1 MPNLLAPKLEAALQA
16 SALGPVG
23 PCGGPGPT
31 GYGATPGRA
40 FRAIGQAPC
49 LYRSVTVRSHPSRVD
64 REKRQIIG
72 ASIVRY
78 GEARSH
84 NTWLD
89 EAFLDQVV
97 EAGNRA
103 SSKGIKARWGHPGAS
118 SDALGTFLG
127 RWTNFR
133 REGLTVRADLHLAEA
148 ASKSPDGDLA
158 TYIMDLASED
168 SDAFGVSIV
177 FRKDETAMENFAAQ
191 HKDDS
196 GSFKSP
202 DANNTSNFEH
212 ARLASLRAADAVDE
226 PAATDGFFGDGGELP
241 ALAEAHLDYLL
252 GITDE
257 RPATALL
264 GVDPLRARAFVE
276 GYLQRNGLSVV
287 PIEQLNAGPKPGE
300 ETGIAPVK
308 QEGAGTMADEAKTT
322 PATPAVDPKAIR
334 DEALS
339 VERKRIADLNAAF
352 KKDPAFA
359 NQAIEQG
366 WSVVEAKAQYADKLQ
381 AENEQLKAEA
391 TTPAKAVGAEP
402 AAFGNG
408 EGASVS
414 ALEAYRQRV
423 AELVEAGKSR
433 QAATLHIERN
443 EKQLHQAMLAEVNK

>member
-1 MPNLLAPKLEAALQA
+1 MPNLATILDAALQA
-16 SALGPVG
+16 SATF
-23 PCGGPGPT
+23 T
-31 GYGATPGRA
+31 GNDTINGRA
-40 FRAIGQAPC
+40 FRSIGQAPC
-49 LYRSVTVRSHPSRVD
+49 LFRTLVVRSHPARVD
-64 REKRQIIG
+64 REKRQICG

-84 NTWLD
+84 STWLD

-103 SSKGIKARWGHPGAS
+103 PGKGIKARWGHPGAS

-133 REGLTVRADLHLAEA
+133 REGLTVRADLHLADA

-177 FRKDETAMENFAAQ
+177 FRKDAQAMESFAAQ
-191 HKDDS
+191 HKDAD

-202 DANNTSNFEH
+202 DANNRDNFEH

-252 GITDE
+252 GVCDE
-257 RPATALL
+257 VPATALL
-264 GVDPLRARAFVE
+264 GVDPRRARAFVE
-276 GYLQRNGLSVV
+276 GYLQRNNLSVV
-287 PIEQLNAGPKPGE
+287 SWKTNAEPKPGDSVE
-300 ETGIAPVK
+300 
-308 QEGAGTMADEAKTT
+308 QEGEAPMADEAKPT
-322 PATPAVDPKAIR
+322 PAPAVDPKAIR

-339 VERKRIADLNAAF
+339 TERKRIADLNAAF
-352 KKDPAFA
+352 KKDAAFA

-391 TTPAKAVGAEP
+391 AKAPKAPAGAEP
-402 AAFGNG
+402 AAFGAG
-408 EGASVS
+408 EGAGLS
-414 ALEAYRQRV
+414 ALETYRQRV
-423 AELVEAGKSR
+423 AELVKEGYSR
-433 QAATLHIERN
+433 QRATLHIERN
-443 EKQLHQAMLAEVNK
+443 EAQLHQAMLAEVNHK

>member
-1 MPNLLAPKLEAALQA
+1 MPNTLAPILEEALQT
-16 SALGPVG
+16 SAQRS
-23 PCGGPGPT
+23 
-31 GYGATPGRA
+31 GRA
-40 FRAIGQAPC
+40 FRAVGSAPC

-64 REKRQIIG
+64 REQRQIIG

-84 NTWLD
+84 STWLD

-177 FRKDETAMENFAAQ
+177 FRKDAEAMDSFAAQ

-202 DANNTSNFEH
+202 DANNSANFEH

-252 GITDE
+252 GVSDE

-264 GVDPLRARAFVE
+264 GVDPGRARAFVE
-276 GYLQRNGLSVV
+276 GYLQRNNLSIV
-287 PIEQLNAGPKPGE
+287 QLNAGPKPGE
-300 ETGIAPVK
+300 GTGAAPVQ
-308 QEGAGTMADEAKTT
+308 QEGAGTMAEEAKTT

-366 WSVVEAKAQYADKLQ
+366 WSVIEAKAQYADKLQ

-391 TTPAKAVGAEP
+391 SKSAKAPAGAEP
-402 AAFGNG
+402 ATFGAG
-408 EGASVS
+408 EGEGLS
-414 ALEAYRQRV
+414 ALESYRQRV
-423 AELVEAGKSR
+423 DELLKQGYSR
-433 QAATLHIERN
+433 QRATLHIERH
-443 EKQLHQAMLAEVNK
+443 EAQLHKAMLAEVNK